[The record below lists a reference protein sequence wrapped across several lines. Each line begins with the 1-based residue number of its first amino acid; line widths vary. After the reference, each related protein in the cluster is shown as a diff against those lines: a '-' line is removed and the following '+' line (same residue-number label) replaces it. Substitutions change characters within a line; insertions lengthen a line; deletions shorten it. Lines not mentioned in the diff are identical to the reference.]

1 MLKITFIGAGSLQF
15 GKELLTDMCTFPA
28 LRDDTIICL
37 EDVNAERLDLM
48 FKYMQKLKESNLDKL
63 EGITF
68 QKTTNQREAIVDAKY
83 VIGAI
88 NVGGYNAYKLDL
100 DIPYKYGVS
109 QCIGDTLG
117 PGGVFRFIRNAPVLK
132 SIVEDMAE
140 VGHNAEN
147 KGIKPLFMNYS
158 NPMAMNTWYCNTFV
172 PDSTVGLCYGV
183 IDVIMM
189 LSVVMGVKP
198 IELDYLCAGI
208 NHMAWFLEFRYKNS
222 NDPNSTWQD
231 AYPLLEEGIKK
242 DDHFAQFDK
251 VRIDLMRA
259 VGGYYMTESTGAIS
273 EYTPYFRK
281 RKDLLEEYGKDHPG
295 IESLKHA
302 ADYNIQ
308 QEEQQ
313 KMEKKFMSQLKRS
326 RIPLRESASILYAS
340 QIINAMETN
349 VPFRFNG
356 NTMNKEGSLITNLPK
371 GCCVEVPIFADS
383 HGLHPQGGITLPTA
397 CQALNMSNIMV
408 QKAAVEGLLE
418 LNKEKIYQAVMLDP
432 NTASICSLE
441 EIRDMVDEMFQTQAK
456 WLPKF

>member
-1 MLKITFIGAGSLQF
+1 
-15 GKELLTDMCTFPA
+15 
-28 LRDDTIICL
+28 
-37 EDVNAERLDLM
+37 
-48 FKYMQKLKESNLDKL
+48 
-63 EGITF
+63 
-68 QKTTNQREAIVDAKY
+68 
-83 VIGAI
+83 
-88 NVGGYNAYKLDL
+88 
-100 DIPYKYGVS
+100 
-109 QCIGDTLG
+109 
-117 PGGVFRFIRNAPVLK
+117 VFRFLRNAPVLK
-132 SIVEDMAE
+132 SIVEDMEE

-242 DDHFAQFDK
+242 DQNFADFDK
-251 VRIDLMRA
+251 ARIDLMRA

-281 RKDLLEEYGKDHPG
+281 RNDILEEYGKNRPG
-295 IESLKHA
+295 IEGLKHA

-308 QEEQQ
+308 LEEQQ

-326 RIPLRESASILYAS
+326 KIPLRESASIQYAS

-356 NTMNKEGSLITNLPK
+356 NTMNKVGSLITNLPK

-397 CQALNMSNIMV
+397 CQALNISNIMV

-441 EIRDMVDEMFQTQAK
+441 EIRDMVDEMFQAQAN